1 MKTVHSLETTSI
13 HKNIPI
19 SKEITTTKAIKPN
32 GTITI
37 HTAKAVNIRTV
48 RFAKHPTGHS
58 ILPTTNDSA
67 AYASGLSGVND
78 STTSHHNITRLD
90 HRTRP
95 IPEYK
100 DKSLKQRINKLWSLL
115 LCLLAPSVWQIN
127 AIPNTSSMHAHA
139 PWKKTGSQWC
149 DCAV

>member
-1 MKTVHSLETTSI
+1 MKTVHSSETTSI

-48 RFAKHPTGHS
+48 QFAKHPTGHS
-58 ILPTTNDSA
+58 TLPTANDSA
-67 AYASGLSGVND
+67 PSASGLSRVDN
-78 STTSHHNITRLD
+78 STTSHHNIARLD

-95 IPEYK
+95 IPEYE
-100 DKSLKQRINKLWSLL
+100 DKSLKQRSNKL
-115 LCLLAPSVWQIN
+115 
-127 AIPNTSSMHAHA
+127 
-139 PWKKTGSQWC
+139 
-149 DCAV
+149 